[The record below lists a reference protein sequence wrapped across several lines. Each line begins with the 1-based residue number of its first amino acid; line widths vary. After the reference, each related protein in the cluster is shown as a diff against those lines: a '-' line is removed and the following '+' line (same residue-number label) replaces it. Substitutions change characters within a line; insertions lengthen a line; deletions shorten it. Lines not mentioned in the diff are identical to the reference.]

1 VNLPSEQLWIGFG
14 LAGQLIFGLRFLI
27 QWIASERKKESYIP
41 VFFWYLSLGGAAIL
55 LTYAIHRR
63 DPVFI
68 LGQTTGFIVYVRNIM
83 LIYKKKLEKHQG
95 PSNQNADGTSAPL

>member
-1 VNLPSEQLWIGFG
+1 MNLTPEKLWIGFG
-14 LAGQLIFGLRFLI
+14 LAGQLIFGMRFLI

-83 LIYKKKLEKHQG
+83 LIYKRRAAQASRP
-95 PSNQNADGTSAPL
+95 PSSADETSAPL

>member
-1 VNLPSEQLWIGFG
+1 VNLPIEKLWIGFG
-14 LAGQLIFGLRFLI
+14 LAGQLIFGMRFLI

-83 LIYKKKLEKHQG
+83 LIYKRRVARAPRP
-95 PSNQNADGTSAPL
+95 PSSADETSAPL